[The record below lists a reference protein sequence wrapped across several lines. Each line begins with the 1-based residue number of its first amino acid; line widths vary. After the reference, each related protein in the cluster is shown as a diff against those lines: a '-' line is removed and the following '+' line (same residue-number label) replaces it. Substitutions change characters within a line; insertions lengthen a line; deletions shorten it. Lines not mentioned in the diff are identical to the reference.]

1 MTRPIRGKHPVIL
14 REKATGNH
22 AIDSYGYGRMP
33 HLFFVLFNDYYPDVP
48 ITLLLTLFFL
58 WDKTVGTDA
67 TIEMGDCALSQIP
80 VRRQEKVKWLAA
92 LVSAGFFTAKKPQSL
107 GGANQYSTLYEY
119 KNPTSDEWDEFFR
132 RAEILGRFPNWDA
145 VSKEEFGKHFADIRS
160 AARRSFSFSD
170 MVGRGMKKPSPKKK
184 AKP

>member
-1 MTRPIRGKHPVIL
+1 
-14 REKATGNH
+14 
-22 AIDSYGYGRMP
+22 MP

-80 VRRQEKVKWLAA
+80 VRRQEKVKWLTA

-107 GGANQYSTLYEY
+107 GGANQDSTLYEY

-160 AARRSFSFSD
+160 PARRSFSFSD
-170 MVGRGMKKPSPKKK
+170 MIGRGMKKPSPKKK